1 MLTAG
6 LLSQEEIKAL
16 LGNSDDDAETSVPT
30 DINSGCLEEDDLPE
44 LAVIQTRFMHFFR
57 KDLYNL
63 TRSTAELSAATSYSN
78 QFTDYIDAAPTRF
91 SIDCSLYS
99 PVTEPILLTLDSHL
113 LSTIVDRFFGG
124 SGEQTASPKKQAIST
139 GETYIA
145 QLIFAKVSTSL
156 EKVWPAFSDFA
167 FKLYLSEAGL
177 PADKTIRPHESI
189 VISTINIQLAN
200 TQGKLQ
206 IILPRL
212 LLVNSDHFSKQA
224 NNL

>member
-16 LGNSDDDAETSVPT
+16 LGNSDDDVDT
-30 DINSGCLEEDDLPE
+30 DINNGCLTDIGLTEI
-44 LAVIQTRFMHFFR
+44 AAIQTRFMHFFR

-63 TRSTAELSAATSYSN
+63 TRSTAELSASTAYSN
-78 QFTDYIDAAPTRF
+78 QFADYIDAAPTLS

-113 LSTIVDRFFGG
+113 ISTVVDRFFGG
-124 SGEQTASPKKQAIST
+124 SGEYTMSSEKQAISA
-139 GETYIA
+139 GETHIA
-145 QLIFAKVSTSL
+145 QLIFAKVTASL
-156 EKVWPAFSDFA
+156 EKAWSPLSDFA
-167 FKLYLSEAGL
+167 YKLHLSEAGL
-177 PADKTIRPHESI
+177 PADKTIRPEEPV

-206 IILPRL
+206 IILPHL
-212 LLVNSDHFSKQA
+212 LLVNSDHLK
-224 NNL
+224 NNQTIAG